1 MKTSKGWF
9 IFSYI
14 IGMMYFIMYILW
26 KENNSEALFANGYLM
41 ILSHFCTFVAL
52 AICGNRVVRRQI
64 IWKTFTIF
72 VALLGVFIFWT
83 PCIMSLVLSVLFT
96 SASSRSRICS
106 ATSKKPKVLKMRASS
121 QTSSGN
127 TSSGLEYL
135 LPLYSSVT
143 GKSRTKLLRSLL
155 QGSVFLLNN
164 FVFIN

>member
-1 MKTSKGWF
+1 MKEILKTSKGWF

-83 PCIMSLVLSVLFT
+83 PCIMSLVGGYAAFCIIGLIHIRLIKEQDMFGHIKKAESPEDASQLSDKQWKYILWAGISF
-96 SASSRSRICS
+96 A
-106 ATSKKPKVLKMRASS
+106 P
-121 QTSSGN
+121 
-127 TSSGLEYL
+127 L
-135 LPLYSSVT
+135 LLCYW
-143 GKSRTKLLRSLL
+143 
-155 QGSVFLLNN
+155 Q
-164 FVFIN
+164 I